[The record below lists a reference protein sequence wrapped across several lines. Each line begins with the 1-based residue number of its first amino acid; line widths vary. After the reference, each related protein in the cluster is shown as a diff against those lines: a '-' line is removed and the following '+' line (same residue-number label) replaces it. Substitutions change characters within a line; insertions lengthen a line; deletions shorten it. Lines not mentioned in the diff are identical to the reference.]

1 MKILFKPRMV
11 ALVGVGLIAGLAT
24 WWSLAG
30 GHVKISL
37 KTALVKRGD
46 VTSTISASGTIEPEE
61 VGDVGAQ
68 VAGLA
73 TPSRLE
79 TSQDVVAR
87 NERAN
92 RCGLSSSEVG
102 NPHPFA

>member
-1 MKILFKPRMV
+1 MKLLFKPWV
-11 ALVGVGLIAGLAT
+11 LALAGAGLLAGVAA

-30 GHVKISL
+30 GHAKILL
-37 KTALVKRGD
+37 KTAAVKRGN
-46 VTSTISASGTIEPEE
+46 VASTISASGTIEPEE
-61 VGDVGAQ
+61 VVDVGAQ